1 MEEIQNMSIEEIVD
15 LIADTRA
22 RMKKLKDVEDECKKR
37 LLEDGRD
44 KIASET
50 HTVSIQT
57 RMKETFNE
65 DAFIEAFTKDDA
77 FEDAVKDTVLD
88 KKIVVNEEAL
98 NQAIKDNLIPLE
110 YVVPFNTVTESK
122 VVTVK

>member
-1 MEEIQNMSIEEIVD
+1 MEEIQSMSIEEIVD

-50 HTVSIQT
+50 HIVSIQT
-57 RMKETFNE
+57 RIKETFNE
-65 DAFIEAFTKDDA
+65 DAFIESFSKDDA
-77 FEDAVKDTVLD
+77 FEDAIKDTVLD

-98 NQAIKDNLIPLE
+98 NQAIRDNLIPIE

>member
-57 RMKETFNE
+57 RMKETFNQ

-88 KKIVVNEEAL
+88 KKVVVNEEAL